1 VSRRITTTRRWFADP
16 GILFQ
21 EWYMR
26 VHQARRTW
34 SSIGASVLFGLALV
48 VLPVAVQAQGAPL
61 EIRVSIQRQ
70 ATGPVITIT
79 GSNFTPNGPVKLT
92 GSPPPNTS
100 QAIAFGPIKADANG
114 AFSVRKQMQCTSQ
127 SQDDGFLEVTFTAID
142 ETSTRRGTARE
153 NATPWICR

>member
-1 VSRRITTTRRWFADP
+1 
-16 GILFQ
+16 
-21 EWYMR
+21 MR

-34 SSIGASVLFGLALV
+34 ASIGAAVLFGVALV
-48 VLPVAVQAQGAPL
+48 ALPMAVHAQAATPL
-61 EIRVSIQRQ
+61 KLSVTIQRQ
-70 ATGPVITIT
+70 ATGPVITLT

-114 AFSVRKQMQCTSQ
+114 AFSVKKEMQCTSK

-142 ETSTRRGTARE
+142 ETSTRRSTARE

>member
-1 VSRRITTTRRWFADP
+1 
-16 GILFQ
+16 
-21 EWYMR
+21 MR
-26 VHQARRTW
+26 VHQPRRIW
-34 SSIGASVLFGLALV
+34 PSFGASVLLGLTLAAL
-48 VLPVAVQAQGAPL
+48 PMAVHAQTSAPL
-61 EIRVSIQRQ
+61 KISVSIQRQ

-114 AFSVRKQMQCTSQ
+114 AFSVRKEMQCTSQ

-142 ETSTRRGTARE
+142 ETNTRRSTARE

>member
-1 VSRRITTTRRWFADP
+1 
-16 GILFQ
+16 
-21 EWYMR
+21 MR

-34 SSIGASVLFGLALV
+34 SSIGAAVLFGVALV
-48 VLPVAVQAQGAPL
+48 ALPVAVQAQAAAPL
-61 EIRVSIQRQ
+61 KISVSIQRQ

-100 QAIAFGPIKADANG
+100 QAIAFGPIKADASG
-114 AFSVRKQMQCTSQ
+114 AFSVRKEMQCTSQ

-142 ETSTRRGTARE
+142 ETSTRRSTARE

>member
-1 VSRRITTTRRWFADP
+1 
-16 GILFQ
+16 
-21 EWYMR
+21 MR

-34 SSIGASVLFGLALV
+34 ASIGTFVLFGVALV
-48 VLPVAVQAQGAPL
+48 ALPMAVHAQATTPL
-61 EIRVSIQRQ
+61 KLSVTIQRQ
-70 ATGPVITIT
+70 ATGPVITLT

-114 AFSVRKQMQCTSQ
+114 AFSVKKEMQCTSK

-142 ETSTRRGTARE
+142 ETSTRRSTARE

>member
-1 VSRRITTTRRWFADP
+1 
-16 GILFQ
+16 
-21 EWYMR
+21 MR
-26 VHQARRTW
+26 VHLVRRTW
-34 SSIGASVLFGLALV
+34 SGLGTKVLLGLTLAALPMAVHAQAS
-48 VLPVAVQAQGAPL
+48 PPL
-61 EIRVSIQRQ
+61 KLSVTIQRQ

-114 AFSVRKQMQCTSQ
+114 AFSVRKEMECTSKA
-127 SQDDGFLEVTFTAID
+127 QDDGFLEVTFTAID
-142 ETSTRRGTARE
+142 ETNTRRSTARE

>member
-1 VSRRITTTRRWFADP
+1 
-16 GILFQ
+16 
-21 EWYMR
+21 MR

-48 VLPVAVQAQGAPL
+48 ALPVAVQAQAAAPL
-61 EIRVSIQRQ
+61 KISVSIQRQ

-79 GSNFTPNGPVKLT
+79 GSNFAPNGPVKLT

-100 QAIAFGPIKADANG
+100 QAIAFGPIKADASG
-114 AFSVRKQMQCTSQ
+114 AFSVRKEMQCTSQ

-142 ETSTRRGTARE
+142 ETSTRRSTARE

>member
-1 VSRRITTTRRWFADP
+1 
-16 GILFQ
+16 
-21 EWYMR
+21 MR

-34 SSIGASVLFGLALV
+34 SSTGAAVLFGLALAA
-48 VLPVAVQAQGAPL
+48 LPMASHAQATPPL
-61 EIRVSIQRQ
+61 KLSVSIQRLP
-70 ATGPVITIT
+70 AGPVITIT

-100 QAIAFGPIKADANG
+100 QAIAFGPIKADASG
-114 AFSVRKQMQCTSQ
+114 AFSVRKEMQCTSQ

-142 ETSTRRGTARE
+142 ETNARRSTARE

>member
-1 VSRRITTTRRWFADP
+1 
-16 GILFQ
+16 
-21 EWYMR
+21 MR
-26 VHQARRTW
+26 VHLVRRTW
-34 SSIGASVLFGLALV
+34 PSIGTAVLFGMALV
-48 VLPVAVQAQGAPL
+48 ALPMAVHAQAAVPL
-61 EIRVSIQRQ
+61 KLSVTIQRQ
-70 ATGPVITIT
+70 ATGPVITLT

-114 AFSVRKQMQCTSQ
+114 TFSVKKEMQCTSK

-142 ETSTRRGTARE
+142 ETSARRSTARE

>member
-1 VSRRITTTRRWFADP
+1 
-16 GILFQ
+16 
-21 EWYMR
+21 MR
-26 VHQARRTW
+26 VHLVRRTW
-34 SSIGASVLFGLALV
+34 SALGTKVLFGLALAA
-48 VLPVAVQAQGAPL
+48 LPMAVHAQASPPL
-61 EIRVSIQRQ
+61 KLSVSIQRQ

-114 AFSVRKQMQCTSQ
+114 AFSVKKEMQCTSK

-142 ETSTRRGTARE
+142 ETSTRRSTARE

>member
-1 VSRRITTTRRWFADP
+1 
-16 GILFQ
+16 
-21 EWYMR
+21 MR
-26 VHQARRTW
+26 VHLVRRTW
-34 SSIGASVLFGLALV
+34 SALGTKVLLGLTLAALPMAVHAQAS
-48 VLPVAVQAQGAPL
+48 PPL
-61 EIRVSIQRQ
+61 KLSVTIQRQ

-114 AFSVRKQMQCTSQ
+114 AFSVRKEMECTSKA
-127 SQDDGFLEVTFTAID
+127 QDDGFLEVTFTAID
-142 ETSTRRGTARE
+142 ETNTRRSTARE

>member
-1 VSRRITTTRRWFADP
+1 
-16 GILFQ
+16 
-21 EWYMR
+21 MR
-26 VHQARRTW
+26 VHVVRRTW
-34 SSIGASVLFGLALV
+34 SAFGTKVLFGLALAA
-48 VLPVAVQAQGAPL
+48 LPMAVHAQASPAL
-61 EIRVSIQRQ
+61 KLSVSIQRQ

-114 AFSVRKQMQCTSQ
+114 AFSVRKEMECTSKA
-127 SQDDGFLEVTFTAID
+127 QDDGFLEVTFTATD
-142 ETSTRRGTARE
+142 ETSTRRSTARE

>member
-1 VSRRITTTRRWFADP
+1 
-16 GILFQ
+16 
-21 EWYMR
+21 MR
-26 VHQARRTW
+26 VHQARKTW
-34 SSIGASVLFGLALV
+34 STVGASVLFGLALAA
-48 VLPVAVQAQGAPL
+48 LPMAVHAQATPPL
-61 EIRVSIQRQ
+61 KLSVSIQRQ

-114 AFSVRKQMQCTSQ
+114 AFSVRKEMECTSKA
-127 SQDDGFLEVTFTAID
+127 QDDGFLEVTFTAID
-142 ETSTRRGTARE
+142 ETNTRRSTARE

>member
-1 VSRRITTTRRWFADP
+1 
-16 GILFQ
+16 
-21 EWYMR
+21 MR
-26 VHQARRTW
+26 VHQARRPW
-34 SSIGASVLFGLALV
+34 SSIAASVLFGLALV
-48 VLPVAVQAQGAPL
+48 ALPAAVQAQGAPL
-61 EIRVSIQRQ
+61 KISVSIQRQ

-100 QAIAFGPIKADANG
+100 QAIAFGPIKADASG
-114 AFSVRKQMQCTSQ
+114 AFSVRKEMQCTSQ

-142 ETSTRRGTARE
+142 ETSTRRSTARE

>member
-1 VSRRITTTRRWFADP
+1 
-16 GILFQ
+16 
-21 EWYMR
+21 MR

-34 SSIGASVLFGLALV
+34 SSIGASVLFGLALAA
-48 VLPVAVQAQGAPL
+48 LPTAVHAQASPPL
-61 EIRVSIQRQ
+61 KLSVSIQRLP
-70 ATGPVITIT
+70 TGPVITIT
-79 GSNFTPNGPVKLT
+79 GSNFSPNGPVKLT

-114 AFSVRKQMQCTSQ
+114 AFSVRKEMQCTSQ

-142 ETSTRRGTARE
+142 ETSARRSTARE

>member
-1 VSRRITTTRRWFADP
+1 
-16 GILFQ
+16 
-21 EWYMR
+21 MR

-34 SSIGASVLFGLALV
+34 SSIRMAVLFGLGLAAL
-48 VLPVAVQAQGAPL
+48 PMAVRAQAAPL
-61 EIRVSIQRQ
+61 KISVSIQRQ

-79 GSNFTPNGPVKLT
+79 GSNFTPNGAVKLT

-100 QAIAFGPIKADANG
+100 QAIAFGPIKADASG
-114 AFSVRKQMQCTSQ
+114 AFSVRKEMQCTSQ

-142 ETSTRRGTARE
+142 ETSTRRSTARE